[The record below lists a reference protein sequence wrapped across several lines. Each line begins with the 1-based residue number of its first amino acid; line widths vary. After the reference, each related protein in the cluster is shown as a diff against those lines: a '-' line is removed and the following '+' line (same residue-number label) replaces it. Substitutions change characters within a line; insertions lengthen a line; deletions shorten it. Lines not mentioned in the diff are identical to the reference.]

1 MVKIN
6 FVVKIKRL
14 ENLVI
19 ENKKELSLLKD

>member
-1 MVKIN
+1 MVKIS